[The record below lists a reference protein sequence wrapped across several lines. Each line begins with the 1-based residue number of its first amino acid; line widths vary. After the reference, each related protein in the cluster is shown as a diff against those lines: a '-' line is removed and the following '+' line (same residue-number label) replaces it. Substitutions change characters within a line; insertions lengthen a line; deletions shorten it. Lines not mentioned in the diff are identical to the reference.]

1 MSQGTDCFP
10 RENAFSDRN
19 RSNGSRDIVYIRITR
34 NFFFT
39 VTASSV
45 RKKY

>member
-19 RSNGSRDIVYIRITR
+19 RSNGSRDIEFTYASHEI
-34 NFFFT
+34 FFLPLQLPL
-39 VTASSV
+39 
-45 RKKY
+45 